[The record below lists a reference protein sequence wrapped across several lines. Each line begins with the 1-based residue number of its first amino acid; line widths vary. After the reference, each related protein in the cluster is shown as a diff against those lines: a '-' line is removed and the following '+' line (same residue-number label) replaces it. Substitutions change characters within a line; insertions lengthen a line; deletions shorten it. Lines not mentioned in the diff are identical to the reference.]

1 MLKNFKKALPLGL
14 LISGAIA
21 TSAIAGSYTL
31 RVGSGHPSAP
41 TAYVTGMEKVFVPNI
56 KKRVAAETGHKIKII
71 EAYAGK
77 IAKVHETLEAVEK
90 GLLDIGSYCVC
101 FETAKLLPWNFDY
114 FVPFTLTNLET
125 NWEVKHRVLKK
136 FPQLAKMLEDKY
148 NQKFIAMQGFDDYGI
163 GTVKQW
169 NKAQELKGVKVI
181 AAGPNLPWVSLFG
194 SIPVTSTLP
203 TMYNDLATG
212 VAKGVIIFPSA
223 HAGGFKFYE
232 QAPYWKVI
240 GFGAMAQTITTI
252 NLKTLAK
259 LPPEVAKIVMEE
271 AANYERSAVKDGQRR
286 YQKGLTD
293 LMKLGQ
299 KKGINDAVTY
309 LPVAQQ
315 KIWAETIK
323 DWPNSRAADITK
335 GYPGIDG
342 AALMNVYMEEVEK
355 TGHKFP
361 VRYKIGG

>member
-1 MLKNFKKALPLGL
+1 MLKNLKKALPLGL

-252 NLKTLAK
+252 NLKPLAK

-315 KIWAETIK
+315 KIWAESI
-323 DWPNSRAADITK
+323 
-335 GYPGIDG
+335 
-342 AALMNVYMEEVEK
+342 
-355 TGHKFP
+355 
-361 VRYKIGG
+361 